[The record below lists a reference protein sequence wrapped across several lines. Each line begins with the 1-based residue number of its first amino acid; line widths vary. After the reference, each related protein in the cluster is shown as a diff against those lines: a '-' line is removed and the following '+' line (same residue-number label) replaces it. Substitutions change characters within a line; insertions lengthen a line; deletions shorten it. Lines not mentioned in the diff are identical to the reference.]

1 MFDRF
6 ACMQYDLSGRGLF
19 AFIMSGQSK
28 ASVGK
33 RIQPHAFFILNRVVG
48 NAARKTLAGFALV
61 RS

>member
-1 MFDRF
+1 M
-6 ACMQYDLSGRGLF
+6 GRGLF